1 MKFGKYFP
9 VYLGTLILNAILL
22 LVAGDKFF
30 YRMFFFLMVLFVM
43 SAILGYFSLH
53 GVQITRNCRNERM
66 HVGQLLEEKY
76 EVYNGSPIVKFWL
89 EIRDGSTLPHSA
101 GSRILTF
108 IGPFQKRSYVSYT
121 YLSKRGE
128 FLLSPIHIR
137 AGDIFGM
144 YTKERIILSDEK
156 ILVTPY
162 EFNINESIIP
172 LGLLPGGK
180 VQRNKSSLAS
190 SYSSGIREYFPGD
203 PLNHIHWK
211 NTVRHN
217 QLMVK
222 EFDQDPRADVWIIID
237 ACSRSHYEKI
247 NNIEDERSQSWIFRP
262 GADRYQP
269 DNSLDILAS
278 IGASYAKYYIEE
290 GQAVGFLTID
300 NAHITL
306 PAERGE
312 RQYLK
317 ILDHVS
323 MLKGVGNSE
332 LQELVTFQ
340 SRFLPR
346 GSLVIMITASDQVG
360 VVSAGME
367 LTSRGFHPLVI
378 LLDPINLGFSSEI
391 TIIKEKLDQM
401 QIQNI
406 FIGKIDNIKNI
417 ERIVFVKAEKLLSK
431 WLV

>member
-1 MKFGKYFP
+1 MKLGKYFL
-9 VYLGTLILNAILL
+9 VYLGTLILITILL
-22 LVAGDKFF
+22 LVSGDKFF
-30 YRMFFFLMVLFVM
+30 YRMFFFLMTLFVL
-43 SAILGYFSLH
+43 SVFLGYFSLH
-53 GVQITRNCRNERM
+53 GVQITRTCRNDRM
-66 HVGQLLEEKY
+66 HIGQLLEEKY
-76 EVYNGSPIVKFWL
+76 EVYNGSPIVKFWM
-89 EIRDGSTLPHSA
+89 EIRDGSNLPHSA

-137 AGDIFGM
+137 SGDIFGM

-162 EFNINESIIP
+162 EFNIKDSITP

-190 SYSSGIREYFPGD
+190 SYTSGIREYFPGD

-217 QLMVK
+217 HLMVK

-247 NNIEDERSQSWIFRP
+247 HNIDDERSQGWIFRP
-262 GADRYQP
+262 GVVRYQP

-278 IGASYAKYYIEE
+278 IGASYAKYYVEH
-290 GQAVGFLTID
+290 GQAVGLLAFD

-323 MLKGVGNSE
+323 MLKGVGKID
-332 LQELVTFQ
+332 LYELVTFQ

-378 LLDPINLGFSSEI
+378 MLDPINLGFSSDI
-391 TIIKEKLDQM
+391 THIKEKMDQL
-401 QIQNI
+401 QIHNI
-406 FIGKIDNIKNI
+406 FIGKINNIRDI
-417 ERIVFVKAEKLLSK
+417 EKIVFVKAEKLPSK
-431 WLV
+431 WVN